1 MKVECSHSELVE
13 LGELIPNPRNPNTHP
28 EKQIALL
35 AEVLKFQ
42 GWRQPIVV
50 SNRSGFI
57 VKGHGRL
64 MAARV
69 AGFTQ
74 APVDFQDYEN
84 DAQEWADMISDNRL
98 AELSEFDSVS
108 LKNLIEELDTGENNL
123 ELTGYSEGDIERL
136 ISEIHQGESE
146 ESEPKEITCP
156 ECGNTWT

>member
-1 MKVECSHSELVE
+1 MKVECAHSKLVD

-42 GWRQPIVV
+42 GWRQAIVV

-74 APVDFQDYEN
+74 APVDFQEYES
-84 DAQEWADMISDNRL
+84 DAHEWADMISDNRL

-108 LKNLIEELDTGENNL
+108 LKNLIEELDTGEHDL
-123 ELTGYSEGDIERL
+123 ELTGYTEGDLERL
-136 ISEIHQGESE
+136 VSEIHQGMPE
-146 ESEPKEITCP
+146 ESEPTEITCP
-156 ECGNTWT
+156 ECGHSWT